1 MSAQNGSNGSHSLGK
16 AAQMSYAVAGQTH
29 AEGLILS
36 SPEITHPTVE
46 METAATAIINELM
59 DALPDSKRLTS
70 EERRGIIARYASV
83 LEGNFIYWMTATVIA
98 TKAEESAPILL
109 DNLNDEVRDCHPLMM
124 RKFALAAN
132 AFPTDKDALAVDNE
146 LTNVRLFLGKL
157 SPVKSVLMMAFF
169 EGFIQRFMAYLAC
182 LAADQGSTE
191 FEYTDVHGV
200 CDIEHTEGLYKV
212 LAAEIALAPS
222 DSDEDLF
229 EGVTLLRA
237 LIEQIIRPS

>member
-59 DALPDSKRLTS
+59 DALPDSKQLTS

-146 LTNVRLFLGKL
+146 LTNVRQFLGKL
-157 SPVKSVLMMAFF
+157 SPVKSVTS
-169 EGFIQRFMAYLAC
+169 
-182 LAADQGSTE
+182 STR
-191 FEYTDVHGV
+191 
-200 CDIEHTEGLYKV
+200 K
-212 LAAEIALAPS
+212 
-222 DSDEDLF
+222 DS
-229 EGVTLLRA
+229 TRSWLLR
-237 LIEQIIRPS
+237 LRWSRPTRMRIFSRE